1 MTVDPTA
8 APTPEHCVTALLD
21 AYVVG
26 ECTAAE
32 ADAIETHLGRCVS
45 CSVDAAQLALTVAP
59 PAWSAAGPP
68 DAPAADVDMD
78 LTPGR
83 PGSLDAVLAAALAA
97 RPAAPGT
104 VVAGLTA
111 AAQAGPARPRGP
123 RTPTHGSRA
132 AALDR
137 LLAELAPEH
146 WGRPAAAGWSVREL
160 VLHLY
165 AVDGLLLAALDGAG
179 SDTGTGSDAPG
190 DLGRPDEDPVAR
202 TEAVLAATREWSVE
216 QVRLRWFER
225 AGLVCA
231 AVADATR
238 ASGPS
243 AVTAGGWTTTPA
255 DHLTARAFETWI
267 HTRDIAAAAGL
278 AVPDP
283 GGDELHTMA
292 DLALRLLADPWTA
305 VVETAG
311 PAALTVTLTGPGGG
325 TWSLDP
331 SGVHEWENGAGP
343 VEPGPA
349 ADLAR
354 TTGPA
359 SGPLT
364 AGAVTVGAVTV
375 GAVTAGIVPFCLL
388 AGDRATVDAVATRME
403 GDERLAVELLALAP
417 SLAGP

>member
-1 MTVDPTA
+1 MTVDPTVV
-8 APTPEHCVTALLD
+8 PTPEHCVTALLD

-26 ECTAAE
+26 ECTAA
-32 ADAIETHLGRCVS
+32 AAGAIETHLGRCVS
-45 CSVDAAQLALTVAP
+45 CSVDAAQLALTVPP
-59 PAWSAAGPP
+59 PAWSVAGPP

-137 LLAELAPEH
+137 LLAELAPAH

-179 SDTGTGSDAPG
+179 SDAGTGSDAPG
-190 DLGRPDEDPVAR
+190 DLGRPDEDPVSR

-305 VVETAG
+305 AVETAG

-331 SGVHEWENGAGP
+331 SGVHERENGAGL

-364 AGAVTVGAVTV
+364 AGAVTA

-388 AGDRATVDAVATRME
+388 AGDRVTVDAVATRME
-403 GDERLAVELLALAP
+403 GDEQLAVELLTLAP

>member
-21 AYVVG
+21 AYVLG
-26 ECTAAE
+26 ERTSAA

-45 CSVDAAQLALTVAP
+45 CSVDAAQLALTVPP
-59 PAWSAAGPP
+59 PAWSTVGPP
-68 DAPAADVDMD
+68 AAPTADMD
-78 LTPGR
+78 LAPGG
-83 PGSLDAVLAAALAA
+83 PGSLDAVLAAALAV

-104 VVAGLTA
+104 PATGSTA
-111 AAQAGPARPRGP
+111 PAQAGPARPRGP

-137 LLAELAPEH
+137 LLVELAPAH
-146 WGRPAAAGWSVREL
+146 WGRLAAAGWSVREL

-179 SDTGTGSDAPG
+179 SDADSDAPG

-243 AVTAGGWTTTPA
+243 VVTAGGWTTTPA
-255 DHLTARAFETWI
+255 DHLAARAFETWI

-283 GGDELHTMA
+283 GEGELHTMA
-292 DLALRLLADPWTA
+292 DLALRLLVDPWTA
-305 VVETAG
+305 AVETAG

-331 SGVHEWENGAGP
+331 SGVHEWQGDAGL
-343 VEPGPA
+343 VESGPA
-349 ADLAR
+349 AGPAR
-354 TTGPA
+354 MTGPA

-364 AGAVTVGAVTV
+364 ASAITVGAVTV
-375 GAVTAGIVPFCLL
+375 GIVPFCLL

-403 GDERLAVELLALAP
+403 GDERLAVELLTLAP